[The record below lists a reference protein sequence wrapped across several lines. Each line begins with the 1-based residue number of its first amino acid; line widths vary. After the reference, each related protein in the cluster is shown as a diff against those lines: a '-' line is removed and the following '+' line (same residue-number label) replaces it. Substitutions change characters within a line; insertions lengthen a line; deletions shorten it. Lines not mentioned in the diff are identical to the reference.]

1 MQLVM
6 VYTPWITVICVVA
19 FICIAT
25 ADWDRWWSDAR
36 YQTTDNAYI
45 KADST
50 ILKSRMTGFISQIN
64 KEDYQVVKRGEV
76 IAEINKKEQILNRQ
90 AALAEYQKAQLALD
104 NLTEE
109 IKEYQ
114 LNIEKLANR
123 YQASVIDVTQA
134 KRSPMLRKDLINSG
148 AITQQNYLD
157 AQSDLQRLMKL
168 QSAAKNEWDQAKQ
181 ALVLL
186 KSQEKYV
193 WHKKI
198 SLKHSISRLKR
209 SFHTRLLRLLSM
221 RN

>member
-1 MQLVM
+1 
-6 VYTPWITVICVVA
+6 
-19 FICIAT
+19 
-25 ADWDRWWSDAR
+25 
-36 YQTTDNAYI
+36 
-45 KADST
+45 
-50 ILKSRMTGFISQIN
+50 FISQIN

-186 KSQEKYV
+186 KSQEK
-193 WHKKI
+193 I
-198 SLKHSISRLKR
+198 RLAQKDIAQ
-209 SFHTRLLRLLSM
+209 TQYQQAETELSYATIKAPFDAP
-221 RN
+221 